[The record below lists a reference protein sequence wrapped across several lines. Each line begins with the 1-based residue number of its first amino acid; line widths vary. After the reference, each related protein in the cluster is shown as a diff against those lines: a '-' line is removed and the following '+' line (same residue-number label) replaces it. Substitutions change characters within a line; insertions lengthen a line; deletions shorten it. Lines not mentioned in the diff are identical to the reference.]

1 MSERFMSPRVAGVD
15 FKIASQSYKTVLTE
29 QEFESNTGQIDVTTF
44 NDEPESAYEEGQ
56 TVHSYRFAGLLKDG
70 STAADPIM
78 PASNQGVAI
87 TQQFGGS
94 GTNANTFTFTGNG
107 SRILIR
113 RTAKSPGILAGE
125 GLAVGPVVK
134 SWKTT

>member
-1 MSERFMSPRVAGVD
+1 MAERFLSPRVAGVD
-15 FKIASQSYKTVLTE
+15 FKIGTQSYSTVFTE

-44 NDEPESAYEEGQ
+44 SNEPESAYEEGQ
-56 TVHSYRFAGLLKDG
+56 TVHSFRFAGLLKDG

-87 TQQFGGS
+87 TQQFGGT
-94 GTNANTFTFTGNG
+94 GTTANTMTFTGNC
-107 SRILIR
+107 SRLLIR

-125 GLAVGPVVK
+125 GIATSAVVK
-134 SWKTT
+134 TWKTS